1 MKKVD
6 HYICEVCGTEY
17 ADKAQ
22 CGRCE
27 KSHKEP
33 REIVKAF
40 YRPIT
45 MDGSGHPEHLDIRMS
60 GGQIVRYKKLRKPG
74 GN

>member
-1 MKKVD
+1 MKKVE

-17 ADKAQ
+17 ADEEK

-27 KSHKEP
+27 KGHRKP
-33 REIVKAF
+33 TKIVGSR

-45 MDGSGHPEHLDIRMS
+45 MDQTGCPEMIDVQMNDGRT
-60 GGQIVRYKKLRKPG
+60 VRYRKLRQG
-74 GN
+74 V